1 MLFSALTVAAAM
13 PGLALRPQHSHSSSF
28 ARLAETLNTDMSD
41 EMTFLKDASSVV
53 NDILLQE
60 GNATEHLTKEDK
72 DLLSKVFD
80 IIDNQMYGSMR
91 DKHKTNKEDLDNRYD
106 AIKECNADITARQ
119 SATGDLGKLHH
130 EAVVLQTELNGLQ
143 AFVDEKT
150 IANNSAWAVFENHM
164 VNVIGDPPACPDFP
178 NPRGMAQLD
187 VYFEKSLYS
196 IWWQQEHDRYFPPRQ
211 DWIDADAELR
221 AAIRAFNIQKAKL
234 DVKYCDYKA
243 ELEAACASYDKCYAE
258 KVASYNEK
266 VAWWKLEV
274 PKNLAIVKAGETLK
288 AQVRFLLAQQ
298 KTRDTPPYSTDEW
311 LMTYKPVPDKA
322 LCDLTTLTTGWSHTI
337 NCEVCEQGFGIGHT
351 FGVKSWLIN
360 GKCANAVAVNAGDSV
375 DVHIDY
381 ESWEHGCSGC
391 IEQMYVGI
399 RGQKLDCIYNG
410 NPNGHLHDD
419 HTLTLANLAKGT
431 YQIVAAS
438 SWQFSCVTKTDG
450 RWIGTVH
457 VE

>member
-1 MLFSALTVAAAM
+1 MLFSALTVAAAL
-13 PGLALRPQHSHSSSF
+13 PGLALRPQHSSSTTF
-28 ARLAETLNTDMSD
+28 ARLAETLKTDMSD

-60 GNATEHLTKEDK
+60 GNATKYLTKDDK
-72 DLLSKVFD
+72 DLLNQVFD
-80 IIDNQMYGSMR
+80 IIDKQMYPSMERKR
-91 DKHKTNKEDLDNRYD
+91 DDNKADLDDRHD
-106 AIKECNADITARQ
+106 QIKECNADIKARQ
-119 SATGDLGKLHH
+119 SATGDLGLLHH
-130 EAVVLQTELNGLQ
+130 EAVVLQTELNRLKGI
-143 AFVDEKT
+143 VDVKT
-150 IANNSAWAVFENHM
+150 TENNSAWDRFDTHM
-164 VNVIGDPPACPDFP
+164 QYGIMDAPACPDFP

-196 IWWQQEHDRYFPPRQ
+196 VWWTRERPLYFEPR
-211 DWIDADAELR
+211 DAWIAADKALR
-221 AAIRAFNIQKAKL
+221 EAIAAFNVQKAKL

-258 KVASYNEK
+258 KVAFYKEK

-274 PKNLAIVKAGETLK
+274 PKNLAILKAGETLK

-298 KTRDTPPYSTDEW
+298 ETRETPPYSTDAW
-311 LMTYKPVPDKA
+311 LMTYKAVPDKA
-322 LCDLTTLTTGWSHTI
+322 LCDLTTLTSGWSHTI

-360 GKCANAVAVNAGDSV
+360 GACANAVTVNAGDSV
-375 DVHIDY
+375 DVHIEY

-399 RGQKLDCIYNG
+399 RGQKLDCVYNG

-419 HTLTLANLAKGT
+419 HTLTLANLAPGT
-431 YQIVAAS
+431 YQIVATA
-438 SWQFSCVTKTDG
+438 SWQYNCVTRTDG

-457 VE
+457 VQ